1 VTAIAIVH
9 PMNLLGKELRESLDR
24 LPGFGGDVRLLSG
37 REDEIGTLTEVV
49 GAASLVTR
57 YEPEKLAGA
66 SVAFLC
72 GAMAGNRPILAD
84 LPAETTAI
92 LLSYDATIE
101 DGRPVVAGVN
111 TEAAGSHRVLLSPHP
126 GVVLLA
132 SLLHALRSLS
142 PEEAVATL
150 IQPASMR
157 DDAGI
162 EELFE
167 QTRQIVAMTGRTATP
182 VFGAQLAFNVL
193 PTALPADPVA
203 AQLHAVLGGPPTAP
217 AVALQIL
224 QGPVFHSVSA
234 SLYLRCRESTSP
246 QAIRKLL
253 AAHPHLEAAGK
264 PRLLGP
270 ADAAASDKILY
281 GNVRQDEAGGGFWL
295 WAAMDNLT
303 RGGALNAIEIAAAV
317 A

>member
-1 VTAIAIVH
+1 V
-9 PMNLLGKELRESLDR
+9 N
-24 LPGFGGDVRLLSG
+24 
-37 REDEIGTLTEVV
+37 REDEIGTLTEVA
-49 GAASLVTR
+49 GAASLVAR
-57 YEPEKLAGA
+57 YEPETLAGV

-72 GAMAGNRPILAD
+72 GEMAENRTILAD

-92 LLSYDATIE
+92 LLSHDATVE
-101 DGRPVVAGVN
+101 DGQPVVAGVN
-111 TEAAGSHRVLLSPHP
+111 IEAAGSHRVLLSPHP

-132 SLLHALRSLS
+132 NVLHALRELDL
-142 PEEAVATL
+142 EEAVATL
-150 IQPASMR
+150 VQPASMR

-167 QTRQIVAMTGRTATP
+167 QTRQIVAMAGRTAMP
-182 VFGAQLAFNVL
+182 VFGTQLAFNLL
-193 PTALPADPVA
+193 PTPIPADPVA
-203 AQLHAVLGGPPTAP
+203 AQLHAVLTEPGRPAP
-217 AVALQIL
+217 AMALQIL

-234 SLYLRCRESTSP
+234 SLYVRCRESASA

-253 AAHPHLEAAGK
+253 GAHPHLEAAGK

-270 ADAAASDKILY
+270 VDAAASDKILY
-281 GNVRQDEAGGGFWL
+281 GNVRKDETGGGFWL